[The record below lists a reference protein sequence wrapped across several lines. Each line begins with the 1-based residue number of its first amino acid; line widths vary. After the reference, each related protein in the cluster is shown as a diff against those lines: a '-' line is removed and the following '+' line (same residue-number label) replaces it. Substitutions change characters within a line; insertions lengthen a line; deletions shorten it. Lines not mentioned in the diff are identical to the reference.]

1 MVWRNLSIAHHKNY
15 QHLLIDGSSQLGL
28 NLSTD
33 QLDSLL
39 GYLELMLKWN
49 KARNLTAIHSY
60 SEGIK
65 KHLLDSLSIL
75 SFVRKGKILDVGS
88 GAGLPGIVIALMRDD
103 VSVTSIDS
111 VGKKCRFM
119 EHAKLNLG
127 LKNFNVVN
135 DRVENFGANA
145 CFNQIVSRAFATFED
160 TKKLTNHLICSNGEY
175 LFMKGKHYKME
186 SISEDFI
193 ENKVNVPFVSEERF
207 NIQMKA

>member
-1 MVWRNLSIAHHKNY
+1 MPKEFLEERKI
-15 QHLLIDGSSQLGL
+15 LIEGASQLGIKI
-28 NLSTD
+28 SQQKVE
-33 QLDSLL
+33 QLIHFLEQVLL
-39 GYLELMLKWN
+39 WN
-49 KARNLTAIHSY
+49 KIHNLTAIDSF

-75 SFVRKGKILDVGS
+75 NFVNKGKILDVGS
-88 GAGLPGIVIALMRDD
+88 GAGFPGIVIAIMRDD
-103 VSVTSIDS
+103 VEVTSIDS

-119 EHAKLNLG
+119 EHARLDLNLT
-127 LKNFNVVN
+127 NFNVVN
-135 DRVENFGANA
+135 DRVEIYKTNE

-160 TKKLTNHLICSNGEY
+160 TKKLTAHLICPEGEY

-207 NIQMKA
+207 IIQIKA

>member
-1 MVWRNLSIAHHKNY
+1 MQKHKD
-15 QHLLIDGSSQLGL
+15 LLIEGSTKLGIE
-28 NLSTD
+28 LSVEKIEK
-33 QLDSLL
+33 LL
-39 GYLELMLKWN
+39 HYLELIIKWN
-49 KARNLTAIHSY
+49 KVHNLTAIDDP
-60 SEGIK
+60 SEGVK

-75 SFVRKGKILDVGS
+75 SFIKKGRILDVGS

-103 VSVTSIDS
+103 VGVTSIDS

-119 EHAKLNLG
+119 EHARLDLNLI
-127 LKNFNVVN
+127 NFNVVN
-135 DRVENFGANA
+135 DRVEIYNTNE

-160 TKKLTNHLICSNGEY
+160 TKKLTAHLICPEGEY

-207 NIQMKA
+207 IIQMKA

>member
-1 MVWRNLSIAHHKNY
+1 MQKHKD
-15 QHLLIDGSSQLGL
+15 LLIEGSTKLGIE
-28 NLSTD
+28 LSVEKIEK
-33 QLDSLL
+33 LL
-39 GYLELMLKWN
+39 HYLELIIKWN
-49 KARNLTAIHSY
+49 NVHNLTAIVDP
-60 SEGIK
+60 SEGVK

-75 SFVRKGKILDVGS
+75 SFIKKGRILDVGS

-103 VSVTSIDS
+103 VGVTSIDS

-119 EHAKLNLG
+119 EHARLDLNLT
-127 LKNFNVVN
+127 NFNVVN
-135 DRVENFGANA
+135 DRVEMYKTNE

-160 TKKLTNHLICSNGEY
+160 TKRLTAHLICPEGEY

-207 NIQMKA
+207 IIQMKA

>member
-1 MVWRNLSIAHHKNY
+1 MAWKNLSIAHYKSY

-49 KARNLTAIHSY
+49 KARNLTAIDNY
-60 SEGIK
+60 AEGIK
-65 KHLLDSLSIL
+65 KHILDSLSIL
-75 SFVRKGKILDVGS
+75 SFVKKGKILDVGS

-103 VSVTSIDS
+103 VDVTSIDS

-119 EHAKLNLG
+119 EHARLDLNLT
-127 LKNFNVVN
+127 NFNVFN
-135 DRVENFGANA
+135 DRVEIYKTNE
-145 CFNQIVSRAFATFED
+145 CFNQIVSRAFASFED
-160 TKKLTNHLICSNGEY
+160 TKKLTSHLICPEGEY

-186 SISEDFI
+186 SISVDFI
-193 ENKVNVPFVSEERF
+193 ENKVNVPFVSEDRF
-207 NIQMKA
+207 IIQMKA

>member
-1 MVWRNLSIAHHKNY
+1 MQKHKD
-15 QHLLIDGSSQLGL
+15 LLIEGSTKLGIE
-28 NLSTD
+28 LSVEKIEK
-33 QLDSLL
+33 LL
-39 GYLELMLKWN
+39 HYLELIIKWN
-49 KARNLTAIHSY
+49 KVHNLTAIDDP
-60 SEGIK
+60 SEGVK

-75 SFVRKGKILDVGS
+75 SFIKKGRILDVGS

-103 VSVTSIDS
+103 VGVTSIDS

-119 EHAKLNLG
+119 EHARLDLNLI
-127 LKNFNVVN
+127 NFNVVN
-135 DRVENFGANA
+135 DRVEIYNTNE

-160 TKKLTNHLICSNGEY
+160 TKKLTAHLICREGEY

-207 NIQMKA
+207 IIQMKA

>member
-1 MVWRNLSIAHHKNY
+1 MQKHKD
-15 QHLLIDGSSQLGL
+15 LLIEGSTKLGIE
-28 NLSTD
+28 LSVEKIEK
-33 QLDSLL
+33 LL
-39 GYLELMLKWN
+39 HYLELIIKWN
-49 KARNLTAIHSY
+49 KVHNLTAIDDP
-60 SEGIK
+60 SEGVK

-75 SFVRKGKILDVGS
+75 SFIKKGRILDVGS

-103 VSVTSIDS
+103 VDVTSIDS

-119 EHAKLNLG
+119 EHARLDLNLT
-127 LKNFNVVN
+127 NFNVVN
-135 DRVENFGANA
+135 DRVEIYKANE

-160 TKKLTNHLICSNGEY
+160 TKKLTAHLICPEGEY

-207 NIQMKA
+207 IIQMKA

>member
-1 MVWRNLSIAHHKNY
+1 MQKHKDLLIEGSTKLGIELSIEKIDK
-15 QHLLIDGSSQLGL
+15 LLH
-28 NLSTD
+28 
-33 QLDSLL
+33 
-39 GYLELMLKWN
+39 YLELIIKWN
-49 KARNLTAIHSY
+49 KVHNLTAIDGHA
-60 SEGIK
+60 EGVK

-75 SFVRKGKILDVGS
+75 SFIKKGRILDVGS

-103 VSVTSIDS
+103 VGVTSIDS

-119 EHAKLNLG
+119 EHARLDLNLI
-127 LKNFNVVN
+127 NFNVVN
-135 DRVENFGANA
+135 DRVEKYKTNE

-160 TKKLTNHLICSNGEY
+160 TKKLTAHLICPEGEY

-207 NIQMKA
+207 IIQMKA

>member
-1 MVWRNLSIAHHKNY
+1 MQKHKD
-15 QHLLIDGSSQLGL
+15 LLIEGSTKLGIE
-28 NLSTD
+28 LSMEKIEK
-33 QLDSLL
+33 LL
-39 GYLELMLKWN
+39 HYLELIIKWN
-49 KARNLTAIHSY
+49 KVHNLTAIDDP
-60 SEGIK
+60 SEGVK

-75 SFVRKGKILDVGS
+75 SFIKKGKILDVGS

-103 VSVTSIDS
+103 IDVTSIDS

-119 EHAKLNLG
+119 EHARLDLNLT
-127 LKNFNVVN
+127 NFNVVN
-135 DRVENFGANA
+135 DRVEIYKANE

-160 TKKLTNHLICSNGEY
+160 TKKLTAHLICHEGEY

-207 NIQMKA
+207 IIQMKA